1 MGAETEYTTLIAI
14 GVVISDRQRLANW
27 CLGSW
32 IGLSEEVSG
41 PMILSILKYGDKDA
55 EVEVTSGYEGLFG

>member
-1 MGAETEYTTLIAI
+1 M
-14 GVVISDRQRLANW
+14 ISDRQRLANW

-41 PMILSILKYGDKDA
+41 PMILSILKYGDKHA